1 MRIPYLA
8 RRFLL
13 HHNDVIMRIPYLA
26 HMMMMDLPQPHHS
39 FWLGP
44 GGRARQGTAVEPTR
58 NKRGSESGTVSA
70 TFWGGRGRSVREG
83 RMG

>member
-8 RRFLL
+8 RCFLL
-13 HHNDVIMRIPYLA
+13 HHNDVIMRIMRIPYLA

-44 GGRARQGTAVEPTR
+44 GGRVRQGTAVEPTL

-70 TFWGGRGRSVREG
+70 TF
-83 RMG
+83 